1 MDAVVVETGL
11 NPMVSVIWLHGLGA
25 DAHDFEPIVPA
36 LVSAEWPPFRFV
48 FPNAP
53 IRPVTVNGGMR
64 MRAWYDISRLDLD
77 RSQDEAGVR
86 ASSELIERY
95 IAAER
100 HRGVSAGRVFLAG
113 FSQGGAMALA
123 TGLTFKERLGG
134 IVCLSGYVPVANVVD
149 RERSEAARGSDIFLG
164 HGMNDP
170 VVPLELGQ
178 TSRLWL
184 EERGYA
190 VTWHTYPMA
199 HSVSPEEIMDIRHW
213 IGSRIS

>member
-1 MDAVVVETGL
+1 MDGVVVETGL

-36 LVSAEWPPFRFV
+36 LVSAEWPPLRFV

-100 HRGVSAGRVFLAG
+100 HRGVPAGRVFLAG

-123 TGLTFKERLGG
+123 TGLTLKERLGG
-134 IVCLSGYVPVANVVD
+134 IVCLSGYVPVAAVVD
-149 RERSEAARGSDIFLG
+149 RERSEAARGSDIFIG
-164 HGMNDP
+164 HGTNDP

-190 VTWHTYPMA
+190 VTWRTYPMA